1 MEDIGGGSWPPGMM
15 KVVLP
20 ERQGAPTLAKGSEFW
35 AFLFEGNKVL
45 AWEIGSLLRDKDFGE
60 SNRDFGIKMS
70 LGSNPSSAI
79 LHLCGLGQVT

>member
-1 MEDIGGGSWPPGMM
+1 M

-20 ERQGAPTLAKGSEFW
+20 ERLGAPASAKGSEFW

-45 AWEIGSLLRDKDFGE
+45 AWEIHSVPRDKDFGD
-60 SNRDFGIKMS
+60 STRGFAIKIS
-70 LGSNPSSAI
+70 LGSNPSSAR